1 MALVPGSIS
10 AQDAAAT
17 LTGEELLAINQEIGP
32 VIAATALVVGNS
44 YRIETLGTT
53 NWAAVGA
60 TATPAS
66 GNEFRCDAVG
76 TGTGTAQQVVTRR
89 TTTQDVA
96 DLAAA
101 GPGSGATNLT
111 YAPATRE
118 IDSSTGTGA
127 ILPLAGTVVSGQP
140 VAGLQTAADA
150 ARVAQLGESGSPIFA
165 SLTVTGTATAVQF
178 DGNLTGAVSDH
189 CRNVSGVSLAA
200 LTPLY
205 VTGSQGDTTILEV
218 VPARGDTPSLMPAAG
233 LALAALGTSGS
244 AANGHLV
251 ATGPIPGVNTAGL
264 TSGAPLYVAPTGG
277 TTATMPT
284 TGLVQV
290 VAIVGRVHANTG
302 TVIVL
307 PGSALPRAAYTGAY
321 GDLSGRPT
329 LGSAAA
335 ANTTDFDPAGS
346 ASSAITAHLGAVS
359 HLAGDLGNLTNY
371 IVALSN
377 LLLPRAAG
385 TYFQYLSSNS
395 VTNGGSGAAASL
407 FTNFAPSSSSLP
419 TMGRVDSGTSSS
431 GAAGLTH
438 SAGTSWATSP
448 GKLSLQA
455 IRSFQTT
462 IWFISPTTLSGGANT
477 YRIFLGWLDSATYSA
492 RNSIGLLINGSA
504 LTITSTVA
512 GVESSIALTTIA
524 ANTNYKV
531 TVIYDAV
538 AATITANVNGGAYT
552 TFSIL
557 STPTALG
564 MLGVFIVKE
573 TGTTSIA
580 FYTSVPQ
587 FHAWLSC

>member
-1 MALVPGSIS
+1 MAANPGSIS
-10 AQDAAAT
+10 SQPAAAA
-17 LTGEELLAINQEIGP
+17 LTGAEVLPLDQVVGSP
-32 VIAATALVVGNS
+32 VAATALTIGTG
-44 YRIETLGTT
+44 YRIVSLGNT
-53 NWAAVGA
+53 NWAAAGAGAGAVVG
-60 TATPAS
+60 TVFSCT
-66 GNEFRCDAVG
+66 AVG
-76 TGTGTAQQVVTRR
+76 TGTGTAQRIDTRR
-89 TTTQDVA
+89 ATAQEIAARALQDPT
-96 DLAAA
+96 AAA
-101 GPGSGATNLT
+101 T
-111 YAPATRE
+111 
-118 IDSSTGTGA
+118 
-127 ILPLAGTVVSGQP
+127 
-140 VAGLQTAADA
+140 
-150 ARVAQLGESGSPIFA
+150 FA

-218 VPARGDTPSLMPAAG
+218 VPARGDTAGRMPAAG

-290 VAIVGRVHANTG
+290 VAVVGRVHANTG

-307 PGSALPRAAYTGAY
+307 PGPALPRAAFTGAY
-321 GDLSGRPT
+321 GDLSGRPGEISQAEAEAGT
-329 LGSAAA
+329 ETAFRLWSATRWRQAVATWWNSITGATGRSLAEAA
-335 ANTTDFDPAGS
+335 TAEAARTTIGAEQSGA

-385 TYFQYLSSNS
+385 TYFQYLSANP
-395 VTNGGSGAAASL
+395 VANGFAGATASPQTGGAA
-407 FTNFAPSSSSLP
+407 SSSTLP
-419 TMGRVDSGTSSS
+419 TMGRLDSGSTAT
-431 GAAGLTH
+431 GAAGLVHNPNTTWT
-438 SAGTSWATSP
+438 GTT
-448 GKLSLQA
+448 GKISLQF

-462 IWFISPTTLSGGANT
+462 IWFVGPAVLSGGANT
-477 YRIFLGWLDSATYSA
+477 YRIFFGWLDPITYSA
-492 RNSIGLLINGSA
+492 RNSIGLLLNGTA

-512 GVESSIALTTIA
+512 GVESSMALATIA
-524 ANTNYKV
+524 ANTAYEV
-531 TVIYDAV
+531 TLIYDAV

-552 TFSIL
+552 TFGIP
-557 STPTALG
+557 STPTASG
-564 MLGVFIVKE
+564 MLGVFIAKE
-573 TGTTSIA
+573 TGTGNIT
-580 FYTSVPQ
+580 FYTSAPQ
-587 FHAWLSC
+587 FHAWLS